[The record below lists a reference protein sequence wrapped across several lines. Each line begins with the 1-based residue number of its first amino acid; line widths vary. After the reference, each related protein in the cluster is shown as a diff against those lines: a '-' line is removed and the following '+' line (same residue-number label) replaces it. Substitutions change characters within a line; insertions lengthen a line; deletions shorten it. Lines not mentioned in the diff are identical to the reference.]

1 MLVRLRALHQFARKG
16 ARAPRRVLV
25 RRSVGYVASPQRA
38 AEIVFVA
45 PAPGS
50 APFGVAV
57 PIGFALPSGFAA
69 REAPPLSDARPA
81 PKPARSRQEFAEFL
95 AAVRLGDVV
104 NVVLPPPSDEPATSL
119 LAVRADGSESAVS
132 LPADADLIRFLA
144 TANVPVSFAEESPF
158 QSFGKN
164 AASVGMFL
172 AQIAAT
178 FAIAAII
185 FRLIGGSG
193 APGGFGRNPFVKN
206 IGGDGSVGGETETD
220 VTFAQVAGANEAK
233 ADLVEIVD
241 FLKNPERYSA
251 VGAKIPRGVLLY
263 GPPGCGKTLLARAI
277 AGEAGVPFF
286 ACSGSD
292 FIEMFA
298 GLGAS
303 RVRELFAKA
312 KEAAPCIVFIDEL
325 DAVGRARSGNVPGSA
340 SNDERDQTINQL
352 LTAMDGFAPNAG
364 VIVIAATNRADILDP
379 ALLRPGRFD
388 RRVAVELPDFAGR
401 AEILAV
407 HTRTRPIAP
416 EVSLASYARVT
427 VGFSGAELEN
437 FCNEA
442 AIYAA
447 RANSATITT
456 EHLEAAFER
465 VVLGEA
471 RTTVLITDEKK
482 RLLAFHEAGHA
493 LMSVLVGDYDLCK
506 KVSIVPRGKT
516 GGATYFEPAADR
528 LDMSLLTRDY
538 LEDKIMVAYGGRIA
552 EELVFGTM
560 KITTGASG
568 DLQEVY
574 SIAYM
579 MVAAYGFNEKLG
591 RVAWSGAIGAN
602 GAIGADGGPDGEIG
616 AEIRFIAKRL
626 YARARE
632 LLSENI
638 FYLHRIAEEL
648 IEKEVLRSDDIV
660 RLTQG
665 MVCSARTPYA
675 SYEEEESGGTDH

>member
-1 MLVRLRALHQFARKG
+1 MLVRLRAPLRRIGG
-16 ARAPRRVLV
+16 ALAPRRLLV
-25 RRSVGYVASPQRA
+25 PRA
-38 AEIVFVA
+38 AAYVTPPAPQPHRAGEIVFVA

-50 APFGVAV
+50 APFGVAA
-57 PIGFALPSGFAA
+57 PIGFALPSGFSA
-69 REAPPLSDARPA
+69 REAPPLSDAQPA
-81 PKPARSRQEFAEFL
+81 PAPARSRQEFAEFL

-119 LAVRADGSESAVS
+119 LAVRADGSEAAVS

-144 TANVPVSFAEESPF
+144 DANVPVSFAEASLF
-158 QSFGKN
+158 QSLGKS
-164 AASVGMFL
+164 AASASVLL

-178 FAIAAII
+178 FAIAAFI
-185 FRLIGGSG
+185 FRIIGGSG
-193 APGGFGRNPFVKN
+193 GAGGFGRNPFVKN
-206 IGGDGSVGGETETD
+206 IGGDGSVGSGDAPD
-220 VTFAQVAGANEAK
+220 VTFANVAGATEAK

-241 FLKNPERYSA
+241 FLKRPERYAA

-286 ACSGSD
+286 NCSGSD

-303 RVRELFAKA
+303 RVRELFSKA

-325 DAVGRARSGNVPGSA
+325 DAVGRARSGNVPGAA

-388 RRVAVELPDFAGR
+388 RRVAVELPDFVGR

-427 VGFSGAELEN
+427 VGFSGASLEN

-456 EHLEAAFER
+456 DHFEAAFER

-471 RTTVLITDEKK
+471 RSSVVLTDEKK
-482 RLLAFHEAGHA
+482 RILAFHEAGHA
-493 LMSVLVGDYDLCK
+493 LMSVLVGDYDLCR
-506 KVSIVPRGKT
+506 KVSIVPRGRT
-516 GGATYFEPAADR
+516 GGATYFEPSEDR
-528 LDMSLLTRDY
+528 LDLALMTRSY
-538 LEDKIMVAYGGRIA
+538 LENRIMVAYGGRIA
-552 EELVFGTM
+552 EEIVFGTM
-560 KITTGASG
+560 NITTGASG
-568 DLQEVY
+568 DLQEIYRV
-574 SIAYM
+574 AHQ
-579 MVAAYGFNEKLG
+579 MVTAYGFNEKLG
-591 RVAWSGAIGAN
+591 KIAWSSD
-602 GAIGADGGPDGEIG
+602 GADGGPDGEIG
-616 AEIRFIAKRL
+616 AEIRFIVKRL
-626 YARARE
+626 YARARD
-632 LLSENI
+632 LLSENQ
-638 FYLHRIAEEL
+638 FYLHRIAEAL
-648 IEKEVLRSDDIV
+648 IEKEVLRSDDIL

-665 MVCSARTPYA
+665 MVCTARKPHG
-675 SYEEEESGGTDH
+675 SYEEESGGSDH

>member
-1 MLVRLRALHQFARKG
+1 MLVRCAPLRRIGG
-16 ARAPRRVLV
+16 AKETRGLLAPRAIGPPVPP
-25 RRSVGYVASPQRA
+25 SV
-38 AEIVFVA
+38 AETVVVA
-45 PAPGS
+45 PAPAIAP
-50 APFGVAV
+50 APFGAV
-57 PIGFALPSGFAA
+57 AA
-69 REAPPLSDARPA
+69 REAPPLSDAPA
-81 PKPARSRQEFAEFL
+81 PAPARSRQEFAEFL
-95 AAVRLGDVV
+95 AAVRLGDVIH
-104 NVVLPPPSDEPATSL
+104 VVLPPPSDEPATSL
-119 LAVRADGSESAVS
+119 LAVRADGSEAAVS
-132 LPADADLIRFLA
+132 LPADADLIRFLSD
-144 TANVPVSFAEESPF
+144 ANVPVSVAEASPF
-158 QSFGKN
+158 QSLAKN
-164 AASVGMFL
+164 AASVGVFL
-172 AQIAAT
+172 AEIAAMY
-178 FAIAAII
+178 AIAAIV
-185 FRLIGGSG
+185 FRLIGGS
-193 APGGFGRNPFVKN
+193 GGFGRNPFVKN
-206 IGGDGSVGGETETD
+206 IGGDGSLGGDGEEPD
-220 VTFAQVAGANEAK
+220 VTFAQVAGAKEAK
-233 ADLVEIVD
+233 VDLTEIVD
-241 FLKNPERYSA
+241 FLKRPEKYA
-251 VGAKIPRGVLLY
+251 TVGAKIPRGVLLY

-286 ACSGSD
+286 HCSGSD

-303 RVRELFAKA
+303 RVRELFNKA

-325 DAVGRARSGNVPGSA
+325 DAVGRARSGNVPGAA

-352 LTAMDGFAPNAG
+352 LTAMDGFSQNAG
-364 VIVIAATNRADILDP
+364 VIVIAATNRVDILDP

-388 RRVAVELPDFAGR
+388 RRVAVELPDCAGR

-416 EVSLASYARVT
+416 DVSLASYARVT

-447 RANSATITT
+447 RAGSATVSA
-456 EHLEAAFER
+456 EHFELAFER

-493 LMSVLVGDYDLCK
+493 LMSVLVGDYDLCS

-516 GGATYFEPAADR
+516 GGATYFQPSEDR

-538 LEDKIMVAYGGRIA
+538 LEAKIMVAYGGRIA

-560 KITTGASG
+560 NVTTGASG

-574 SIAYM
+574 KIAHQ
-579 MVAAYGFNEKLG
+579 MVTAYGFNEKLG
-591 RVAWSGAIGAN
+591 RVAWS
-602 GAIGADGGPDGEIG
+602 GADGGPDGEIG
-616 AEIRFIAKRL
+616 AEIRFIVKRL
-626 YARARE
+626 YARARD
-632 LLSENI
+632 LLSEQL

-648 IEKEVLRSDDIV
+648 VQKEVLRTDDIV

-665 MVCSARTPYA
+665 MVCSARKPYS
-675 SYEEEESGGTDH
+675 SYEEDELGGADH